1 MRVFEAESLLGSVF
15 LQVGE
20 LLAVDG
26 SATLPESD
34 TEGRMSHQK
43 AINLINLLRHLF
55 IQIRFLLCAT
65 GPQASS
71 HQRKL
76 ASPAFLTC
84 LIRPRDGTAVR

>member
-34 TEGRMSHQK
+34 TEGRMSHQN

-65 GPQASS
+65 GHKPAVISAS
-71 HQRKL
+71 
-76 ASPAFLTC
+76 
-84 LIRPRDGTAVR
+84 